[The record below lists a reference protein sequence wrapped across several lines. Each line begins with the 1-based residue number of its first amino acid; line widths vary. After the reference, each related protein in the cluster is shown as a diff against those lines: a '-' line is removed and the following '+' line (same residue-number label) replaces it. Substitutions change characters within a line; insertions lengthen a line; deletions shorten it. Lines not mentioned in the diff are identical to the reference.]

1 MGASAADLPGL
12 GSSFALSLVSLAIV
26 CLLAYLALRWFS
38 RRGVGRS
45 EGPVRVLA
53 RCPLEPRRAVYLLRV
68 AGRCFLVGV
77 GEGPMSLLAEI
88 DPAAVTSEIG
98 VGTPV
103 EPGLRFAEMLFRF
116 RGRAK
121 S

>member
-1 MGASAADLPGL
+1 
-12 GSSFALSLVSLAIV
+12 
-26 CLLAYLALRWFS
+26 
-38 RRGVGRS
+38 
-45 EGPVRVLA
+45 
-53 RCPLEPRRAVYLLRV
+53 V

-77 GEGPMSLLAEI
+77 GDGPMSLLAEI

-103 EPGLRFAEMLFRF
+103 QPGLRFAEMLSRF